1 MTMSEQS
8 EDAIARVYHDGEHV
22 ADLHTM
28 RLYHEFN
35 EYPAYEVELLKE
47 RTEAVA

>member
-1 MTMSEQS
+1 MPSDARS
-8 EDAIARVYHDGEHV
+8 ADAIARVYHDGEHV

-35 EYPAYEVELLKE
+35 EYPAYEVELLE
-47 RTEAVA
+47 ETAEVTA